1 MFILLLIGAYLVG
14 SIPLAYLVAKWARG
28 VDLRKHGSGNVG
40 SSNVLAAT
48 SKRWTIPVLI
58 FDLGKGILAVLIAR
72 WSGLDIPYQFAVGL
86 AAVAGHNW
94 PVFLGF
100 RGGRGIL
107 TSLGVILA
115 FSPLLG
121 LAAAVIAF
129 SFAPFKQLSLGV
141 FIGLLLLPFLAY
153 YLADFFDITEP
164 GTMAAGFCALTLL
177 AYIRR
182 LLAGGRSDL
191 AKDLSMSEVLLN
203 RLVFDRDIRNRKLWL
218 SRTENAG
225 KAFS

>member
-14 SIPLAYLVAKWARG
+14 SIPVAYLVAKWARG

-121 LAAAVIAF
+121 LVVLVMAF
-129 SFAPFKQLSLGV
+129 SLAPVKQLSLGV
-141 FIGLLLLPFLAY
+141 FIALLALPLLAY
-153 YLADFFDITEP
+153 YLADFFSIAEP
-164 GTMAAGFCALTLL
+164 GPVAVGMGAITAL
-177 AYIRR
+177 AFIRR

-191 AKDLSMSEVLLN
+191 AKDLSISEVLLN